1 VGNLGEQIME
11 ENYNRSKLSCIMDF
25 LFSLLLILFVIYA
38 FIYGKLEPW
47 TILLRILL
55 LLISICVPYKKYV
68 KKNINGLLYYI
79 FLVLGAIIEIG
90 FLMNYKISKDDNS
103 LGAVLQFLAWVIC
116 IIVVLRIICF
126 VVKNWKDIK
135 YSSKLFAI
143 TFGAVSILGM
153 VDNMTITGGI
163 FLIGLILMLVSD
175 DMMMLIQLKKPTS
188 KILDTEKYSEEI
200 KVRLFKLKVYISMY
214 FSLLYIVLLCANS
227 LGIKEIY
234 KYFERDNPAWI
245 VFFYK
250 GLIYVVFI
258 LLIVIVVIAGILFM
272 ETKKDMLEKIS
283 KDLFYPEEI
292 KEEKP
297 KILEKIAIGNNIID
311 KINPE
316 ILIENRRDIPKEI
329 YVLLEKIDN
338 KNNIRNL
345 IIIYPDK
352 KVYRCK
358 FNVNKTSLTRVT
370 EVELIEQ

>member
-1 VGNLGEQIME
+1 ME
-11 ENYNRSKLSCIMDF
+11 ENYNRCKLSCIMDG
-25 LFSLLLILFVIYA
+25 LISLVLISFVIYTL
-38 FIYGKLEPW
+38 IYGSIGVMS
-47 TILLRILL
+47 ILLRILI
-55 LLISICVPYKKYV
+55 LLISIYVPYKKYV
-68 KKNINGLLYYI
+68 EKKNIRLLYYI
-79 FLVLGAIIEIG
+79 FLGLAAIIEIG
-90 FLMNYKISKDDNS
+90 CLRDDKVYRN
-103 LGAVLQFLAWVIC
+103 GNWFGTVFQILAWLIC
-116 IIVVLRIICF
+116 IIVILKIIWF

-234 KYFERDNPAWI
+234 KYFERDIPAWI

-250 GLIYVVFI
+250 GLTYVLFI

-272 ETKKDMLEKIS
+272 KKKGNMLEKIS
-283 KDLFYPEEI
+283 KDLFYPKEI

-297 KILEKIAIGNNIID
+297 KILEKIAIGKNIID

-316 ILIENRRDIPKEI
+316 ILIENRKNIPKEI

-338 KNNIRNL
+338 KNNTRNL

-370 EVELIEQ
+370 EVELIEE

>member
-1 VGNLGEQIME
+1 ME
-11 ENYNRSKLSCIMDF
+11 ENYNGSKLSCIMDI

-116 IIVVLRIICF
+116 IIVVLRIIYF

-135 YSSKLFAI
+135 YSSKIFTI

-175 DMMMLIQLKKPTS
+175 DMMMLIQFKKPTS

-234 KYFERDNPAWI
+234 KYFEHDNPAWI

-250 GLIYVVFI
+250 GLTYLVFI

-316 ILIENRRDIPKEI
+316 ILIENRRDIPKET